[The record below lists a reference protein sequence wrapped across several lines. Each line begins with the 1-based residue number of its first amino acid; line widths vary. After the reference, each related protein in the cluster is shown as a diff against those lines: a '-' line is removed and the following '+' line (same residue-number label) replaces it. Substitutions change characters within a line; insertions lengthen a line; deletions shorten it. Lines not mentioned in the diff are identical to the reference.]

1 MLVEKRNIQGIPAI
15 LWGSE
20 SKKWILAV
28 HGSRSSK
35 IDDCIWILAEEA
47 ILCGYQVLSFDLPK
61 HGERVYEEK
70 PCLVQQCIEELIIIL
85 NYVKQQEKEVS
96 LFGCSMGAY
105 VSLLAYRDERID
117 RTWLLSPVVDM
128 AHVIQTI
135 MGEIGVTEEQLEIE
149 EEIDNPIEPLS
160 WEYYSYVKEHPVIK
174 WQSPTSILR
183 GEHDYLCEYRD
194 VFEFAERFQ
203 CKLEEQKGG
212 EHWFHT
218 PKQLEYYRKWLQ
230 KELQEEKG

>member
-96 LFGCSMGAY
+96 L
-105 VSLLAYRDERID
+105 L
-117 RTWLLSPVVDM
+117 
-128 AHVIQTI
+128 Q
-135 MGEIGVTEEQLEIE
+135 EQ
-149 EEIDNPIEPLS
+149 
-160 WEYYSYVKEHPVIK
+160 
-174 WQSPTSILR
+174 
-183 GEHDYLCEYRD
+183 
-194 VFEFAERFQ
+194 
-203 CKLEEQKGG
+203 EQKQV
-212 EHWFHT
+212 EEPEL
-218 PKQLEYYRKWLQ
+218 PKER
-230 KELQEEKG
+230 E

>member
-1 MLVEKRNIQGIPAI
+1 MLVEKQNIRGIPAI
-15 LWGSE
+15 LWGNN
-20 SKKWILAV
+20 SKKLILAV

-61 HGERVYEEK
+61 HGERVYEEM
-70 PCLVQQCIEELIIIL
+70 PCMVQKCVEELMIIL
-85 NYVKQQEKEVS
+85 NYAKQRAEQIF

-105 VSLLAYRDERID
+105 VSLLAYQNEKID
-117 RTWLLSPVVDM
+117 RTWFLSPVVDM

-135 MGEIGVTEEQLEIE
+135 MGEIGVTEEQLELE
-149 EEIDNPIEPLS
+149 GEIDNPIEPLS
-160 WEYYSYVKEHPVIK
+160 WEYYSYVKEHSVVK

-194 VFEFAERFQ
+194 VFEFAERFG
-203 CKLEEQKGG
+203 CRLEEQKGG

-218 PKQLEYYRKWLQ
+218 PKELEYYRNWLQ
-230 KELQEEKG
+230 KELQEEEQ